1 MAEIVKMPKLGLTM
15 SFGVITNILVSEGQ
29 KVQKDDPLFEFE
41 TNKLTDTIFSP
52 VDGYI
57 LKICV
62 QIDDEVP
69 ITNAVCVIG
78 ELGES
83 FVLEDH
89 KSAQPSE
96 VGIEPKHTFVRQ
108 DSINISPIAKKL
120 AEEKGIDLSLIS
132 GSGPNGRIMKEDVLA
147 YRKKQETLEEIEDT
161 LEPISQTRK
170 SIASAMVKSKQS
182 IPHVY
187 LEINADVT
195 TLVEMRKEYNLVHEK
210 VSFNDIIL
218 FASILALKDNMDLN
232 CSFDKDKIIKHRSIN
247 LGVPVNNARGLL
259 VPVIKNADLMNLSQ
273 IHSNSKNLIEKAKND
288 KLTMDEITG
297 GTFTVSNLGGFGI
310 RSFHAII
317 NLPESIILAVGEIYQ
332 ELKLSEIGII
342 NASKMNISL
351 SLDHRIADGIAGA
364 KFLGRLKEI
373 LENPAVLFAD

>member
-41 TNKLTDTIFSP
+41 TNKLADTIASP

-78 ELGES
+78 EQGES
-83 FVLEDH
+83 FVLEEE
-89 KSAQPSE
+89 KSAKPAG
-96 VGIEPKHTFVRQ
+96 VDIEPKQ
-108 DSINISPIAKKL
+108 IIAKQNSINVSPIAKKL
-120 AEEKGIDLSLIS
+120 AEERGIDLSLIK
-132 GSGPNGRIMKEDVLA
+132 GTGPNGRIMKEDILA
-147 YRKKQETLEEIEDT
+147 FRMKQESLDETKDIV
-161 LEPISQTRK
+161 EPISQTRK

-195 TLVEMRKEYNLVHEK
+195 TLVEKRKEYNLNHEK

-218 FASILALKDNMDLN
+218 FAAVLALKENMDLN
-232 CSFDKDKIIKHRSIN
+232 CSFDNDKIIKHNSIN
-247 LGVPVNNARGLL
+247 LGVPVNNTRGLL
-259 VPVIKNADLMNLSQ
+259 VPVIKNANLMNLAQ
-273 IHSNSKNLIEKAKND
+273 IHLNSKKLIEKAKND
-288 KLTMDEITG
+288 KLTIEEITD

-332 ELKLSEIGII
+332 ELKLSETGIS
-342 NASKMNISL
+342 NASKMNLSL
-351 SLDHRIADGIAGA
+351 SLDHRIADGLAGA
-364 KFLGRLKEI
+364 KYLGKLKEI
-373 LENPAVLFAD
+373 LENPTVLFAD